1 MSNNDNDGN
10 IPAGLPATPGYRR
23 HTASSGRGRSNRD
36 IARQARTPG
45 PTGSNNDDSRPMVHV
60 PTVGTSTTD
69 VQVPQ
74 DQVPPHG
81 FTVVSDGTRRR
92 HNRRT
97 AMVRRVV
104 AIPRASGGTSPPTGP
119 TDDNP
124 LLPVA
129 DLFDDDD
136 NTHQPDTNPL
146 DVNQPDVSPLD
157 TVNQPDA
164 NSLDTILRAINKRFD
179 DAKLDTNNRFDDI
192 IAKLDVAIDNAII
205 GKIDD
210 VVTEVTDRA
219 LPIIVDQVN
228 IQVSTTIDSHLSE
241 LQKKHSELQ
250 QQVNDID
257 KYQVD
262 LVADVRRMQF
272 ALRDKGII
280 KYPPDEDD
288 DDDTTGNVEA
298 TDSNVN
304 DNSNNN
310 SSAANINLTTGN
322 VENQN
327 GNNNDIDMD
336 GHTTPCSLKDYAS
349 TITPASRAIQAHTT
363 CQRFN
368 NTTISASE
376 DRTAEERIGHNN
388 NNRLGRDIANRVNNN
403 SNSNRSEFD
412 DYRERDTF
420 DRSEPHDINY
430 MGQDNSNNRDGYNS
444 NNNPNRDG
452 FSNSNNNYNN
462 NSLNTCAENHPHPP
476 RFNQPN
482 PYTRPNVDTYDTP
495 SPRQP
500 NHALT
505 VREYQGTHEG
515 MKTLTD
521 EMLDYCGYTT
531 NTYSVEDLYT
541 VYSDIK
547 AIHRHVTAGWY
558 QYQSYHSH
566 DNKEEGPQVQRIVAK
581 NLSIFPKLHSTSM
594 PAVIE
599 FYDKLQRLSFKYLM
613 PLVPFNHILL
623 HHKSFG
629 LCIPYLGYPQYQA
642 AAAGLLELLPHLI
655 PASLSK
661 NFNANITSINSTSKN
676 GYDVVW
682 NILYQSVPGFD
693 PSKSLPTPTWTI
705 NHDIFDFS
713 EEFNTYFRVQRL
725 LKQPQS
731 DSTQSLMFLN
741 AITSPEYIE
750 TVGILTTA
758 VESKV
763 FDNNNSLLPPHLQIH
778 GLATRLAKISS
789 TRVSA
794 AITPYANRTSGPPS
808 QQHWVPHEL
817 YPRDSYQG
825 PNIDPY
831 YEAYEVNRVGDQRVR
846 FDGNTQQPPGR
857 DVFGRT
863 RYPRSTP
870 TGPRSDSSGV
880 QPILRGSPSRG
891 GVHQPTQGR
900 QRRPMPNP
908 SRTTRRPYVS
918 VQCRACKRVGH
929 DEHNCDMLAMAI
941 ALHQYRRDHL
951 TPELMNSIEHEW
963 MERHRA
969 RLENVT
975 QTPRQVLRA
984 YADEND
990 YTTADIDAALDWS
1003 IWDEDSPED
1012 QDPVE

>member
-10 IPAGLPATPGYRR
+10 IQAGPSATPGYRR
-23 HTASSGRGRSNRD
+23 PTASSSRGRSNRD
-36 IARQARTPG
+36 ISRQARTPG
-45 PTGSNNDDSRPMVHV
+45 PKGSNNDDSRPMVHV
-60 PTVGTSTTD
+60 PTVGLSTTD
-69 VQVPQ
+69 EQVPQDQVHQ

-81 FTVVSDGTRRR
+81 FTKVVSDGTRHR

-97 AMVRRVV
+97 ATVSRVV
-104 AIPRASGGTSPPTGP
+104 AIPPGGTSPPTGP
-119 TDDNP
+119 TDDNR
-124 LLPVA
+124 LLPVR

-136 NTHQPDTNPL
+136 NPHQPNINPI
-146 DVNQPDVSPLD
+146 D

-164 NSLDTILRAINKRFD
+164 NPIDNANPIDTILRAINKRFD
-179 DAKLDTNNRFDDI
+179 NI
-192 IAKLDVAIDNAII
+192 IAKLDDTIDNAIN

-210 VVTEVTDRA
+210 VVTEVTERA
-219 LPIIVDQVN
+219 LPIIADQVK

-241 LQKKHSELQ
+241 LRQKLNNVHNIDNGINTFTQRIEGDIATFRSTAESVTELQ
-250 QQVNDID
+250 QQVTDID
-257 KYQVD
+257 TFQND
-262 LVADVRRMQF
+262 LVTDVRRIQF

-280 KYPPDEDD
+280 KYPPDDDD

-298 TDSNVN
+298 KNSNDN

-327 GNNNDIDMD
+327 SKDNDNSNNSSGGDINNNTHNNNDIDMD
-336 GHTTPCSLKDYAS
+336 GHTTPRSLKDYAS

-368 NTTISASE
+368 STTISASE

-388 NNRLGRDIANRVNNN
+388 TNRLGRDNDSRVNNSSD
-403 SNSNRSEFD
+403 SNHNYRSEC
-412 DYRERDTF
+412 
-420 DRSEPHDINY
+420 SGPHDTNY
-430 MGQDNSNNRDGYNS
+430 MGQDSSNNRVGYNS
-444 NNNPNRDG
+444 NNNINRDG
-452 FSNSNNNYNN
+452 YSNSNNNYNN
-462 NSLNTCAENHPHPP
+462 NSPNTCAEN
-476 RFNQPN
+476 RFNQNN
-482 PYTRPNVDTYDTP
+482 PYTRPNVDTSDTHYSTP

-500 NHALT
+500 NLALT

-547 AIHRHVTAGWY
+547 AIHRHVAAGWY
-558 QYQSYHSH
+558 QHQGYHSH

-623 HHKSFG
+623 QHKSFG

-725 LKQPQS
+725 LKQHQS

-763 FDNNNSLLPPHLQIH
+763 FDNNNSPLPPHLQIH
-778 GLATRLAKISS
+778 GLATIGL
-789 TRVSA
+789 
-794 AITPYANRTSGPPS
+794 
-808 QQHWVPHEL
+808 
-817 YPRDSYQG
+817 
-825 PNIDPY
+825 
-831 YEAYEVNRVGDQRVR
+831 
-846 FDGNTQQPPGR
+846 
-857 DVFGRT
+857 
-863 RYPRSTP
+863 
-870 TGPRSDSSGV
+870 
-880 QPILRGSPSRG
+880 
-891 GVHQPTQGR
+891 
-900 QRRPMPNP
+900 
-908 SRTTRRPYVS
+908 
-918 VQCRACKRVGH
+918 
-929 DEHNCDMLAMAI
+929 
-941 ALHQYRRDHL
+941 
-951 TPELMNSIEHEW
+951 NS
-963 MERHRA
+963 
-969 RLENVT
+969 N
-975 QTPRQVLRA
+975 
-984 YADEND
+984 
-990 YTTADIDAALDWS
+990 
-1003 IWDEDSPED
+1003 
-1012 QDPVE
+1012 